1 MENRVFKSET
11 LETMIKVAV
20 KNTVQQHLA
29 ILLNRAKAK
38 IERADLLCLGKE
50 LVELRDMVTEIEE
63 DIDELIKYYSE

>member
-1 MENRVFKSET
+1 MDNRVFKSET
-11 LETMIKVAV
+11 LEAMIKVAV

-38 IERADLLCLGKE
+38 IEQADLLCLGKE
-50 LVELRDMVTEIEE
+50 LVELRDMVTEIGE